1 MSKVKVEIPEEIYN
15 KIKEIVDESEEFA
28 SVEEYIT
35 FVLEEILKED
45 EEESEEEHVYSEEEE
60 EEIKERLRSLGYL

>member
-1 MSKVKVEIPEEIYN
+1 MAKVKVEIPEEIYN
-15 KIKEIVDESEEFA
+15 KIKQVVDESEEFN

-35 FVLEEILKED
+35 FVLEEILRED
-45 EEESEEEHVYSEEEE
+45 EEGEEEHVYSEEEE